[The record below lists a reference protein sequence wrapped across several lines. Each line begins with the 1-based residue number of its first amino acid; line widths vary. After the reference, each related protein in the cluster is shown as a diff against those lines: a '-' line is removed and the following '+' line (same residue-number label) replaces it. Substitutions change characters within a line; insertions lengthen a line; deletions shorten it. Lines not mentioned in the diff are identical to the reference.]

1 MHTDILYAT
10 DGELEHTVH
19 VLVCGFSTSSYSVI
33 LYPGEGRRVG
43 GDGAMVPVD
52 GEEIMGE
59 GQRVRGDDGTVCFGF

>member
-33 LYPGEGRRVG
+33 LYPG
-43 GDGAMVPVD
+43 DGATVPVD

-59 GQRVRGDDGTVCFGF
+59 GQRVGGDDGPVCFGF